1 MKSGPFRHL
10 PGVGLLLVLLFWGCP
25 SFSQEETSSSAFFPG
40 KDSTVLVFA
49 PHCDDETIAC
59 GGLFNVLAAEGDE
72 PIVIMMTNG
81 DAYTFSAE
89 REYNKFTLTPTQYI
103 RFAYERQLESI
114 SAMETLGLPADSI
127 FFLGYPDRGLEKMW
141 EKYWSEKNLYT
152 SPYTRAKHSPYTN
165 SYVMNAP
172 YCGAGALKTIE
183 KILIE
188 VKPSHVILPDPMD
201 WHPDHRAVF
210 DLVTLALRDLS
221 AKKETFAERVIV
233 LTYLVHFGKWPK
245 TRALRMEQ
253 PLEAPGLSDERARGW
268 ISYPLDFGV
277 RQKKYEAMLKYESQ
291 LKTARGHLFSFV
303 RANELFRHFRPAE
316 VTRVAPGKIVV
327 DGLDDEW
334 ENAAGL
340 PVHFVGKMPFS
351 ALEKRADVTSID
363 ICADEKSLYLRL
375 STRRTPSSSVV
386 YRLILHAVYGDE
398 RPPALFLLNL
408 RPPGRISGDL
418 GIPAVS
424 FRAKKVLELSI
435 PLEALGRPA
444 ALSLRFKYSSY
455 RLPEVTSQSVL
466 FVFPQ
471 GKEITE

>member
-10 PGVGLLLVLLFWGCP
+10 LAVGLFLGLWLWSCP
-25 SFSQEETSSSAFFPG
+25 SFGQETTPSSAFFPG

-81 DAYTFSAE
+81 DGYTFSAE
-89 REYNKFTLTPTQYI
+89 REFNKFALTPTQYI
-103 RFAYERQLESI
+103 RFAYRRQLESI

-141 EKYWSEKNLYT
+141 EKYWSEKHLYT
-152 SPYTRAKHSPYTN
+152 SPYTRAKYSPYAN
-165 SYVMNAP
+165 SYVKNAS
-172 YCGAGALKTIE
+172 YCGSGALNTVE
-183 KILIE
+183 KILRE

-210 DLVTLALRDLS
+210 DLATLALRDLS
-221 AKKETFAERVIV
+221 AKKESFAERVIV

-245 TRALRMEQ
+245 MRALRMEQ
-253 PLEAPGLSDERARGW
+253 PLAAPVLSDERAQGW
-268 ISYPLDFGV
+268 LSYPLDFGV

-291 LKTARGHLFSFV
+291 LKTARGYLFSFV
-303 RANELFRHFRPAE
+303 RANELFRPFRPAE
-316 VTRVAPGKIVV
+316 VPRVAPGMILV

-334 ENAAGL
+334 KNVAAL
-340 PVHFVGKMPFS
+340 PVHFVGEAPFS
-351 ALEKRADVTSID
+351 ALEKRADVTSIAV
-363 ICADEKSLYLRL
+363 CADEEALYLRL
-375 STRRTPSSSVV
+375 TTRRRPSSSVV

-398 RPPALFLLNL
+398 RPPALFLVNL
-408 RPPGRISGDL
+408 RPPGRVRGNL
-418 GIPAVS
+418 AIPADS
-424 FRAKKVLELSI
+424 FMAKKVLELRI

-444 ALSLRFKYSSY
+444 ALSLRFKCSSF
-455 RLPEVTSQSVL
+455 RLPEETSQTIL
-466 FVFPQ
+466 FVLPQ
-471 GKEITE
+471 GNELKE